1 MEFHSL
7 LSQTKC
13 FFGLARS
20 VFFQPLTLLSLLT
33 PVLILTSCDKNAV
46 FDMNDKNTIFS
57 FKLVFQKMI
66 GQYKTNLLYLW
77 AIFFS
82 QEQPVYWMT
91 ELMTKLKTKL
101 EMHEYL
107 FILPY
112 CLHWTFC
119 AMLEKYKTMHCF
131 CFLAL
136 ILSNIWCPCLKS
148 LCIEARYKGT
158 KGFFSAFLDWGGT
171 VLLFKMV
178 WLYRW

>member
-66 GQYKTNLLYLW
+66 EQNKINLLYL
-77 AIFFS
+77 
-82 QEQPVYWMT
+82 
-91 ELMTKLKTKL
+91 
-101 EMHEYL
+101 
-107 FILPY
+107 
-112 CLHWTFC
+112 
-119 AMLEKYKTMHCF
+119 
-131 CFLAL
+131 
-136 ILSNIWCPCLKS
+136 
-148 LCIEARYKGT
+148 
-158 KGFFSAFLDWGGT
+158 
-171 VLLFKMV
+171 
-178 WLYRW
+178 